1 MTETAALVQ
10 TKLKAYR
17 IIHLAMV
24 MGSVVYGVLIVYI
37 HRYAPIPPVITD
49 AATLT
54 TIGYALI
61 FYIVGLMAVAAAV
74 RKKMLGS
81 DAIFERRETA
91 KEPSD
96 QPPFIANYLSS
107 LFVIWAMIE
116 AITIGGVVLF
126 LTSGELMIPLI
137 TIAIGVFFK
146 LVNGPRREE
155 LIDLAAKH
163 RAASKN

>member
-37 HRYAPIPPVITD
+37 HQYAPIQPTITD
-49 AATLT
+49 AGTLT

-61 FYIVGLMAVAAAV
+61 FYIVGLMAVSVVV

-81 DAIFERRETA
+81 DSIFERRQAA

-116 AITIGGVVLF
+116 AITIGGIVLF

-155 LIDLAAKH
+155 LMDLAAKH

>member
-37 HRYAPIPPVITD
+37 HQYAPIPPTITD
-49 AATLT
+49 AGTLT

-155 LIDLAAKH
+155 LMELAVKASQH
-163 RAASKN
+163 RRE